1 MQYFDSLVISQKL
14 HVSWPTLTN
23 LLLTTYRRFPG
34 GSHSCWVGFSHLK
47 MKSQVTRRSF
57 LSFCFCFL
65 LLLFFFF
72 YVDKKRTTSLYHAF
86 GYILGGNE
94 FKPNSKTKFL
104 TMLFSLCSWQLG
116 IEKLGLINLQATNFD
131 TSIRAKNTWKVT
143 SWGGQKKGLGMDSK
157 QKRRWQWIV
166 INVDLKAINTPVRYS
181 MTDN

>member
-23 LLLTTYRRFPG
+23 LLFTTYRRFPG

-47 MKSQVTRRSF
+47 MKSQVTRGCF
-57 LSFCFCFL
+57 LSFCFWG
-65 LLLFFFF
+65 FFT
-72 YVDKKRTTSLYHAF
+72 YVNWRTTSLYHAF
-86 GYILGGNE
+86 GYILSGNE
-94 FKPNSKTKFL
+94 FKLNSKTKYF
-104 TMLFSLCSWQLG
+104 TMLLSLCSWQLG

-143 SWGGQKKGLGMDSK
+143 SWGLGMDSK
-157 QKRRWQWIV
+157 QKLRWQWIV

-181 MTDN
+181 MTDNKKRNTHCVLK